1 MIGLVADL
9 VVAVLTVSAKKLRLR
24 APSSPVESPP
34 AGAGAPHSTG
44 TGGHPYYRFL
54 PPEQKNRPTSE
65 LLNDAALRI
74 ALDPRHNSDDEVLAA
89 ELRDRA
95 TWFAVLVGD

>member
-1 MIGLVADL
+1 VIGLVADI
-9 VVAVLTVSAKKLRLR
+9 VVAMLTLSAEKLRLR
-24 APSSPVESPP
+24 ATSSPVESPP
-34 AGAGAPHSTG
+34 AGAGSPPSTG

-74 ALDPRHNSDDEVLAA
+74 ALDPRHSKRDEVLAA

-95 TWFAVLVGD
+95 KFFAVLVGD